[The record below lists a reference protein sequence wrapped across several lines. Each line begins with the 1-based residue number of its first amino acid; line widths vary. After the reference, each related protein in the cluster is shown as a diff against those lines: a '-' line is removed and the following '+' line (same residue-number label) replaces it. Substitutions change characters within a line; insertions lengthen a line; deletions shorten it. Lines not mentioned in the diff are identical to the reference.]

1 MGIGIY
7 GITRASD
14 VDVADIDVFYNYIPD
29 RSVVNNEM
37 LRLNS
42 EEILSRIFLSED
54 DENFVSGG
62 DNILE
67 GMYNL
72 RLPAEI
78 FNELGIYTIYIKPK
92 TFLVE
97 IIDCNTLS
105 SLPNIRGLVIDPVS
119 DDLPETL
126 RINNALQGY
135 KVEYLD
141 NENNKIKNL
150 VRYIVSSNKVIP
162 VNENVG
168 NTSQSTTRYRFD
180 DSGGNIFLQVT
191 PSSASNTKPN
201 DLPFIGRPGGIIK
214 LSNTFFSPICI
225 EIEMVENTIET
236 LTNVLFGEQIKDV
249 RNGILTYFDENRE
262 IVKQFNLFT
271 LKDEV
276 ENVPLYEVKELR
288 ENIDTS
294 QNINNILDDVD

>member
-1 MGIGIY
+1 MGTGIY
-7 GITRASD
+7 GITRPSD
-14 VDVADIDVFYNYIPD
+14 VNVEDIDVFYNYIPD
-29 RSVVNNEM
+29 RGVVNNEM
-37 LRLNS
+37 VRLNS
-42 EEILSRIFLSED
+42 EEILSRIFLSEN

-105 SLPNIRGLVIDPVS
+105 SLPNIRGLIIDPVS

-126 RINNALQGY
+126 RVNNALQGY
-135 KVEYLD
+135 KIEYLD

-150 VRYIVSSNKVIP
+150 VRYVVSSNKVIP

-180 DSGGNIFLQVT
+180 DSGDNIFLQVT

-214 LSNTFFSPICI
+214 LSNTFFSPICM

-236 LTNVLFGEQIKDV
+236 LTNVLFGEQVKDV

-271 LKDEV
+271 LKDSV
-276 ENVPLYEVKELR
+276 EDVPLYEIKELR

-294 QNINNILDDVD
+294 QNIDNIIDDID

>member
-1 MGIGIY
+1 MGTGFY
-7 GITRASD
+7 GITRPSD
-14 VDVADIDVFYNYIPD
+14 VDIADIDVYYNFIPN
-29 RSVVNNEM
+29 RGVLNNEM
-37 LRLNS
+37 VRLDS
-42 EEILSRIFLSED
+42 EDVLSQIFLNEGD
-54 DENFVSGG
+54 DNFVIGG

-97 IIDCNTLS
+97 VIDCNTLS
-105 SLPNIRGLVIDPVS
+105 SMPNIRGLVIDPVS

-126 RINNALQGY
+126 RRNNALQGY
-135 KVEYLD
+135 KIEYLD

-180 DSGGNIFLQVT
+180 DSGDNLFLQLT
-191 PSSASNTKPN
+191 PSSSSNTKPN
-201 DLPFIGRPGGIIK
+201 DLPFIGRPGEIIK
-214 LSNTFFSPICI
+214 ISNTFFSPICI

-236 LTNVLFGEQIKDV
+236 LTNILFGEQVKDV
-249 RNGILTYFDENRE
+249 RSGILTYFDKERE

-271 LKDEV
+271 VKDDV
-276 ENVPLYEVKELR
+276 GNVPLYEIKELR

-294 QNINNILDDVD
+294 QNINDILDEIN